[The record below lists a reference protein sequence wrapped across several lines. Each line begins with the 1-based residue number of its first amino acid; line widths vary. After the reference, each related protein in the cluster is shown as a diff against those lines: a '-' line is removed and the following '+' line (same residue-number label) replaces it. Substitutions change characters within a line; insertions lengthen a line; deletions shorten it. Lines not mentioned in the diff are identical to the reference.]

1 MGLQAGK
8 RGIEPAEDF
17 FQSLGLDLIALLV
30 QGRQGRG
37 IRAEVEE
44 IISFITRTGSALG
57 DEEGYERLRRK
68 FSASGEILIG
78 IYQIR

>member
-44 IISFITRTGSALG
+44 II
-57 DEEGYERLRRK
+57 
-68 FSASGEILIG
+68 
-78 IYQIR
+78 